1 MRYIKYLNEENIDKY
16 LTNNE
21 VFDLASKNKLYLYRG
36 TYNNINPY
44 QIINRRTDRK
54 PRDMPKQLHYD
65 LDEAFKKKFGWKARS
80 AGVFTTSKKRDAEE
94 YGDAY
99 IFIPIKPYKIL
110 WSPKIFDLFTVID
123 GKGHF
128 LTDNDR
134 NILVRYDE
142 MESSDNEHEY
152 YIEVID
158 KLINTYTD
166 KNIKQAILSKNEIM
180 FDCNSYILFDEEYFW
195 RNYN

>member
-1 MRYIKYLNEENIDKY
+1 MRYIKYLNENLDRY
-16 LTNNE
+16 FMNNE
-21 VFDLASKNKLYLYRG
+21 VFDLASNNKLYLYRG

-54 PRDMPKQLHYD
+54 PKDMPKQLHYD

-80 AGVFTTSKKRDAEE
+80 TGVFTTGEKMNAEE
-94 YGDAY
+94 HGDAY

-123 GKGHF
+123 GHGRF
-128 LTDNDR
+128 LKKAER
-134 NILVRYDE
+134 KILLRYDE
-142 MESSDNEHEY
+142 MEASDDEHEDY
-152 YIEVID
+152 MEIID

-166 KNIKQAILSKNEIM
+166 KNIKQAILSKNEII